1 MMEYLKAI
9 LKMNKLR
16 LIILV
21 AIQVLADKETK
32 GVKGKNLLDYLVK
45 DMEFQERII
54 QDTILSM
61 IRQNL
66 LIVENNNII
75 KLNYTTTKYFQLLT
89 YDACFVLLNNLKY
102 KNISFR
108 SFRLYLLMKIK
119 AYPNTRKGL
128 KYSYRQMLEDYKKYY
143 NSEIDL
149 EEIDMFNLVKE
160 LEDNNIISRMRYEDE
175 CDNRY
180 TYNEYKF
187 VSDKDM
193 IENMF

>member
-1 MMEYLKAI
+1 MMQYLKAI

-21 AIQVLADKETK
+21 AIQVLSDKEK
-32 GVKGKNLLDYLVK
+32 GGVKGKILLDYLVK

-66 LIVENNNII
+66 LVVENNNII

-89 YDACFVLLNNLKY
+89 YDACFILLNNLKY

-108 SFRLYLLMKIK
+108 SFRLYLLMKMK
-119 AYPNTRKGL
+119 AYPKKSGL
-128 KYSYRQMLEDYKKYY
+128 RYSYRQMLEDYKKYY

-149 EEIDMFNLVKE
+149 EEIDIFNLVKE
-160 LEDNNIISRMRYEDE
+160 LEDNNIISRKKYEDE
-175 CDNRY
+175 MDNRY

-187 VSDKDM
+187 VSDKEM

>member
-1 MMEYLKAI
+1 MEYLKAI

-16 LIILV
+16 LVILI
-21 AIQVLADKETK
+21 AIQVLSDKEK
-32 GVKGKNLLDYLVK
+32 GGVKGKVLLDYLVK

-128 KYSYRQMLEDYKKYY
+128 RYSYRQILEDYKKYY

-149 EEIDMFNLVKE
+149 EEIDIFNLVKE
-160 LEDNNIISRMRYEDE
+160 LEDNNIISRNKYEDE
-175 CDNRY
+175 MDNRY

-187 VSDKDM
+187 VSDKEM